1 MLKSAAAS
9 AIYGS
14 RATNGVV
21 VITTKRGRSGA
32 PSWNVTQ
39 RVGTTGAVNRI
50 LRPAE

>member
-21 VITTKRGRSGA
+21 VITTKRGKQGKA
-32 PSWNVTQ
+32 SWNITQ
-39 RVGTTGAVNRI
+39 RMGSQQALKNLSSRK
-50 LRPAE
+50 